1 MKGEG
6 GEHNEGPSPD
16 AKEKP
21 PKAWGC
27 FEGGIGGAPVPCGE
41 SQEEQGGGER
51 VGPPNQQVGKRNG
64 KVYEKEKNKKRD
76 PGGAMENPSG
86 DPRVTGSM
94 RDAEN
99 ECGRQEKPRG
109 EGEGR
114 LGKE

>member
-1 MKGEG
+1 
-6 GEHNEGPSPD
+6 
-16 AKEKP
+16 
-21 PKAWGC
+21 
-27 FEGGIGGAPVPCGE
+27 VPCGE

-76 PGGAMENPSG
+76 PGGAMEDPSG
-86 DPRVTGSM
+86 DPRVAGAV

-99 ECGRQEKPRG
+99 ECRREKKPGG

-114 LGKE
+114 LGKEEGKEREEDGREPRDGMAKQKGHKLH